1 VADSLA
7 EGQRLVFVGGLHRSG
22 TSLLAQLIA
31 DHPQGSGLSGTE
43 VPEDEGQH
51 LQQVYPPAR
60 TFGGPGRFAHD
71 SAAHLTESSP
81 LATPANAERLLTAWR
96 PYWDNSKQ
104 YLVEKSPP
112 NLIMSRFLQ
121 SMFPDPYF
129 LFIVRH
135 PVSVTLAT
143 RKWRAR
149 MPLPRL
155 MNHWF
160 VAHDAAQ
167 SDLPMLRRIHIV
179 SYEWLLAEPAETLS
193 DVADFLGLESPID
206 FALINPERG
215 SPYAEQWQRMLDE
228 GDRGARAAVKRYAE
242 AAARFEYDINDPARA
257 PREPLAQRD

>member
-1 VADSLA
+1 MADSL
-7 EGQRLVFVGGLHRSG
+7 EDGQRLVFVGGLHRSG

-31 DHPQGSGLSGTE
+31 DHPQGSGLSDTK

-51 LQQVYPPAR
+51 VQDVYPSAR
-60 TFGGPGRFAHD
+60 TFGGSGRFARD
-71 SAAHLTESSP
+71 PKAHLTESSP
-81 LATPANAERLLTAWR
+81 LAAPVNAERLLRAWR

-112 NLIMSRFLQ
+112 NLIMGRFLQ
-121 SMFPDPYF
+121 SLFPDALF

-160 VAHDAAQ
+160 VAHDTARG
-167 SDLPMLRRIHIV
+167 DVPFLRQVHVV
-179 SYEWLLAEPAETLS
+179 SYEWLMTEPQETLKG
-193 DVADFLGLESPID
+193 VEVFLGLDQSID
-206 FALINPERG
+206 SSLINPGRS
-215 SPYAEQWQRMLDE
+215 SPYAEQWQHMVDE
-228 GDRGARAAVKRYAE
+228 GDRGARASIKRFASAAE
-242 AAARFEYDINDPARA
+242 RYGYSMEDLADA
-257 PREPLAQRD
+257 PRNPLAHSS